1 MNRRWHSPGE
11 ISAKLKQADEL
22 ATAGKLQS
30 EIARELGI
38 SVMTFHRWR
47 KRLLHPA
54 MPGSSLASPSAK
66 GDQLGELQLE
76 NSRLRRL
83 LADLM
88 LEKIK
93 LEEAAGTRATYD
105 RTRQPTAHVRH

>member
-1 MNRRWHSPGE
+1 MTRRRHSPAE

-47 KRLLHPA
+47 KRLRHPT
-54 MPGSSLASPSAK
+54 MPGPSLAYQSSQQNHLL
-66 GDQLGELQLE
+66 DMELE
-76 NSRLRRL
+76 NSRLRRI
-83 LADLM
+83 LADLL
-88 LEKIK
+88 LENVK
-93 LEEAAGTRATYD
+93 LEEAAGTRVAYGHD
-105 RTRQPTAHVRH
+105 GR

>member
-1 MNRRWHSPGE
+1 MNRRWHSPDE

-47 KRLLHPA
+47 KRLEHST
-54 MPGSSLASPSAK
+54 MPGPSLASQSAK

-76 NSRLRRL
+76 NSRLRQL
-83 LADLM
+83 VADLM

-93 LEEAAGTRATYD
+93 LEEAAGTRATHD
-105 RTRQPTAHVRH
+105 RTRQSAADMRH

>member
-1 MNRRWHSPGE
+1 MNRRWHSAAE
-11 ISAKLKQADEL
+11 ISAKLTQAEEL

-47 KRLLHPA
+47 KRLEHPA
-54 MPGSSLASPSAK
+54 MPGPSLASRFAK

-83 LADLM
+83 VADLM

-105 RTRQPTAHVRH
+105 RTRQPAADMRH

>member
-1 MNRRWHSPGE
+1 MNRRWHSADE

-47 KRLLHPA
+47 KQLEHPA
-54 MPGSSLASPSAK
+54 MPGPSLASQSK
-66 GDQLGELQLE
+66 GDPLGELQLE

-83 LADLM
+83 VADLM

-93 LEEAAGTRATYD
+93 LEEATGTRATFD
-105 RTRQPTAHVRH
+105 PPRQPAADMRH

>member
-1 MNRRWHSPGE
+1 MNRRWHSAAE
-11 ISAKLKQADEL
+11 ISAKLTQAEEL

-47 KRLLHPA
+47 KRLEHPT
-54 MPGSSLASPSAK
+54 MPGPTLASQSTK
-66 GDQLGELQLE
+66 EGQLGELQLE

-93 LEEAAGTRATYD
+93 LEEAAATRATYG
-105 RTRQPTAHVRH
+105 RSRQPAADTRH